1 MSCAFFLLVT
11 LAVSLTPIWAGSS
24 LTPVDFNRQIRPI
37 LSNHC
42 FACHGPDEKVRE
54 AGLRLDLEEGLF
66 EKRGNY
72 RLVVPGDSSESR
84 LFQRISAE
92 HEAARM
98 PPSRFDRQL
107 SQEQVDLIQRWIE
120 EGAQWQN
127 HWAFVAPRRPTVP
140 RVRNRAWARN
150 PIDRFIL
157 ARLEKEGLEPSPETD
172 RVTLLRRVTLD
183 LTGLPPSLDE
193 IEAFLTDDSPDAYGR
208 VVDRLLGS
216 PHYGERMAMEW
227 LDVGR
232 YADTHGFHIDSHRDM
247 WLWRD
252 WVIDAFQRNLPFDR
266 FTIEQLAGDLLPG
279 ATREQK
285 VATGFNR
292 NHMINFE
299 GGAIPEEYQVEYMV
313 DRVNTTSTVWMGL
326 TMGCARCHD
335 HKYDPIRQREFYQFS
350 AFFNTIPE
358 KGLDGRKGNA
368 APFLQVPS
376 PTQAQLREDLQQAI
390 RSIES
395 AMPEERV
402 AALMEEWEKSG
413 PTRMPRDP
421 TRELLA
427 HYELDGHTADTTGF
441 YRHGRVRGEELE
453 YGEGKVGEAA
463 KFNGRN
469 HVDLGV
475 LGDFESTEP
484 FSIGVW
490 VYITSE
496 GDGTVIAR
504 MDDSND
510 GLRGYEISLGD
521 FKAFDGPKFS
531 GPLMMAHLVHEWPGK
546 ALKVRT
552 LRPVS
557 LKDWHHLALT
567 YDGSAKANGV
577 KLYKDGELQKV
588 EVVHSGRQPR
598 DLEGS
603 IRTSAPL
610 HLGQRLNKNG
620 FSGQMDEARIY
631 GRELKAEEVRQL
643 AIYQPIRAN
652 LKVLPEDRTENQQKD
667 LKSFYLLQEAP
678 ARYRELYAKLVA
690 QREQEAELEKAIP
703 TTMVME
709 EMGEPRDTVILDR
722 GDYRNRGEKVEAGV
736 PSALPP
742 LPQDAPSNRLGLAKW
757 LVHPDH
763 PLTARVTVNRY
774 WQMYFGN
781 GFVKSAENF
790 GSQGDA
796 PSHPQLLDWLATE
809 FRSGWDVKG
818 LQRLIVTSATYRQS
832 SRVTPELL
840 EKDPENR
847 LLARASRFRLS
858 AEAVRDNALAA
869 SGLLNRQI
877 GGASVFPYQPGG
889 LWKEMAYGEK
899 YTAQYYQQSQGQD
912 LYRRTMYTFWKRTI
926 PPPTLVA
933 FDAPDRETCTVRR
946 ARTNTPLQALILM
959 NDPTYVEAARV
970 LAERIMKQAR
980 LAVDERIGLAFRLT
994 TARQPTTVEVAIL
1007 RRIFEAQLAENQSD
1021 PKSAALLLQVGESS
1035 FDQSLDRRELAAWT
1049 AVTSSILNLD
1059 ETITRE

>member
-1 MSCAFFLLVT
+1 MSCTFLL
-11 LAVSLTPIWAGSS
+11 LVSLAASLIPVWAGSS
-24 LTPVDFNRQIRPI
+24 LPPVDFNRQIRPI
-37 LSNHC
+37 FSDHC
-42 FACHGPDEKVRE
+42 FACHGPDERVRE
-54 AGLRLDLEEGLF
+54 AGLRLDLKEGLF
-66 EKRGNY
+66 EERGNY
-72 RLVVPGDSSESR
+72 QLVVPGDSSQSR

-92 HEAARM
+92 HEAALM
-98 PPSRFDRQL
+98 PPARFDRKL

-127 HWAFVAPRRPTVP
+127 HWAFVAPKKSAIP
-140 RVRNRAWARN
+140 RVRNRSWVRN
-150 PIDRFIL
+150 PIDSFIL
-157 ARLEKEGLEPSPETD
+157 ARLEREGLEPSPEAD

-183 LTGLPPSLDE
+183 LTGLPPGLDD
-193 IEAFLTDDSPDAYGR
+193 IRVFLSDDSPDAYER
-208 VVDRLLGS
+208 VVDRLLES
-216 PHYGERMAMEW
+216 PHYGERMALEW

-232 YADTHGFHIDSHRDM
+232 YADTHGYHIDSQRDM

-252 WVIDAFQRNLPFDR
+252 WVIDAFQQNMPFDR
-266 FTIEQLAGDLLPG
+266 FTIEQLAGDLLPA
-279 ATREQK
+279 ATHKQK
-285 VATGFNR
+285 IATGFNR

-358 KGLDGRKGNA
+358 KGLDGKKGNA

-376 PTQAQLREDLQQAI
+376 PTQTKLQENLQQAI

-395 AMPEERV
+395 TMPEEKV
-402 AALMEEWEKSG
+402 AELLVEWEKSG
-413 PTRMPRDP
+413 LSRIPPGP

-427 HYELDGHTADTTGF
+427 HYELDHHTADTTGF
-441 YRHGRVRGEELE
+441 YRHGRARGEELE
-453 YGEGKVGEAA
+453 YREGKVGLAA
-463 KFNGRN
+463 KFNERN
-469 HVDLGV
+469 YVDLGD
-475 LGDFESTEP
+475 LGDFESTDA
-484 FSIGVW
+484 FSIALW
-490 VYITSE
+490 VNVSSE
-496 GDGTVIAR
+496 YDGAVVAR

-510 GLRGYEISLGD
+510 GLRGYELFLGD
-521 FKAFDGPKFS
+521 FKSFDGPKGS
-531 GPLMMAHLVHEWPGK
+531 GPLLMAHLVHQWPGN

-552 LRPVS
+552 LQPVS
-557 LKDWHHLALT
+557 LNFWHHLAIV
-567 YDGSAKANGV
+567 YDGSGKAAGV
-577 KLYKDGELQKV
+577 KLYKDGVLQEV
-588 EVVHSGRQPR
+588 EAVHDG
-598 DLEGS
+598 LEGS
-603 IRTSAPL
+603 IKTSAPL
-610 HLGQRLNKNG
+610 HLGQRLNKSG
-620 FSGQMDEARIY
+620 FNGQMDEVRIY
-631 GRELKAEEVRQL
+631 GRELEAEEIQRL
-643 AIYQPIRAN
+643 AIHQPVRAN
-652 LKVLPEDRTENQQKD
+652 LKVPPEDRTESQQKD
-667 LKSFYLLQEAP
+667 LRSFYLLKEAP
-678 ARYRELYAKLVA
+678 LQYRELYTRLLALRG
-690 QREQEAELEKAIP
+690 QGAELEKAIP

-709 EMGEPRDTVILDR
+709 EMAEPRDTVILDR
-722 GDYRNRGEKVEAGV
+722 GDYRNRGEKVLPGV
-736 PSALPP
+736 PSAFPP
-742 LPQDAPSNRLGLAKW
+742 LPQDVPANRLGLAKW

-774 WQMYFGN
+774 WQMYFGI

-809 FRSGWDVKG
+809 FCNSWDLKS

-832 SRVTPELL
+832 SRVTPQLL
-840 EKDPENR
+840 DRDPENR
-847 LLARASRFRLS
+847 LLARASRFRLT

-869 SGLLNRQI
+869 SGLLDRQI
-877 GGASVFPYQPGG
+877 GGPSVFPYQPGG
-889 LWKEMAYGEK
+889 LWKEMAYGQK

-970 LAERIMKQAR
+970 LAERIIKA
-980 LAVDERIGLAFRLT
+980 AGHTVDERISLAFRLA
-994 TARQPTTVEVAIL
+994 TARQPTPAEVAIL
-1007 RRIFEAQLAENQSD
+1007 RRILKAQQAENQSD
-1021 PKSAALLLQVGESS
+1021 PESAALLLQVGESS
-1035 FDQSLDRRELAAWT
+1035 FDESLDRRELAAWT

>member
-1 MSCAFFLLVT
+1 MSCAFFLLAS
-11 LAVSLTPIWAGSS
+11 LALSLTPIWAGSS
-24 LTPVDFNRQIRPI
+24 LPPVDFNRQIRPI

-54 AGLRLDLEEGLF
+54 AGLRLDLKEGLF
-66 EKRGNY
+66 EKRGKY
-72 RLVVPGDSSESR
+72 HPVVPGDSSKSR

-98 PPSRFDRQL
+98 PPPRFDRQL

-127 HWAFVAPRRPTVP
+127 HWAFVAPRRPVVP
-140 RVRNRAWARN
+140 RVGNRSWARN
-150 PIDRFIL
+150 PIDSFIL

-172 RVTLLRRVTLD
+172 RVALLRRVTLD

-193 IEAFLTDDSPDAYGR
+193 IDAFLSDDSPDAYEK

-252 WVIDAFQRNLPFDR
+252 WVIDAFQKNLPFDR

-279 ATREQK
+279 ATVEQRI
-285 VATGFNR
+285 ATGFNR

-350 AFFNTIPE
+350 AFFNTISE

-368 APFLQVPS
+368 EPFLQVPS
-376 PTQAQLREDLQQAI
+376 PTQAQIREDLQEAI

-402 AALMEEWEKSG
+402 AALMKEWERSA
-413 PTRMPRDP
+413 PARLPQDP
-421 TRELLA
+421 TAELLA
-427 HYELDGHTADTTGF
+427 HYELDGHTADTNGF
-441 YRHGRVRGEELE
+441 YRHGRVRGEELQ
-453 YGEGKVGEAA
+453 YGEGRVGEAA

-469 HVDLGV
+469 HVDLGE

-490 VYITSE
+490 VYLSGE
-496 GDGTVIAR
+496 GDGAVVAR
-504 MDDSND
+504 MDDSTD
-510 GLRGYEISLGD
+510 GLRGYEIFLGD
-521 FKAFDGPKFS
+521 FKAFDGPKYS
-531 GPLMMAHLVHEWPGK
+531 GPLLMAHLAHAGPGN

-557 LKDWHHLALT
+557 LNSWHHLALT
-567 YDGSAKANGV
+567 YDGFGKASGV
-577 KLYKDGELQKV
+577 KLYKDGDPQEVEL
-588 EVVHSGRQPR
+588 VH
-598 DLEGS
+598 DALEGS
-603 IRTSAPL
+603 IKTSAPL
-610 HLGQRLNKNG
+610 HLGQRLKQSG
-620 FSGQMDEARIY
+620 FSGRMDEVRIY
-631 GRELKAEEVRQL
+631 GRELEAEEVQQL
-643 AIYQPIRAN
+643 AIYQPVRAN
-652 LKVLPEDRTENQQKD
+652 LKVPPQDRTEDQQKD
-667 LKSFYLLQEAP
+667 LRSFYLLKEGP
-678 ARYRELYAKLVA
+678 TRYRELYAKLVA
-690 QREQEAELEKAIP
+690 QRERQEELEKAIP
-703 TTMVME
+703 TTMVMK
-709 EMGEPRDTVILDR
+709 EMEEPRDTVILDR
-722 GDYRNRGEKVEAGV
+722 GDYRLRGEKVPAGV
-736 PSALPP
+736 PSALSP
-742 LPQDAPSNRLGLAKW
+742 LPQNAPGNRLGLAEW

-781 GFVKSAENF
+781 GFVKTAENF

-840 EKDPENR
+840 ENDPENR

-858 AEAVRDNALAA
+858 AEAIRDNALAA
-869 SGLLNRQI
+869 SGLLNRRI

-970 LAERIMKQAR
+970 LAERIMRKTR
-980 LAVDERIGLAFRLT
+980 LAVNERIDLAFRLA
-994 TARQPTTVEVAIL
+994 TARHPTAEEVVIL
-1007 RRIFEAQLAENQSD
+1007 RRIFQAQLAENQSD
-1021 PKSAALLLQVGESS
+1021 PESAALLLQVGESP
-1035 FDQSLDRRELAAWT
+1035 FDPSLDRHELAAWT
-1049 AVTSSILNLD
+1049 TVASSILNLD

>member
-1 MSCAFFLLVT
+1 MSFVFFFLFSLV
-11 LAVSLTPIWAGSS
+11 ASLTPVSAGS
-24 LTPVDFNRQIRPI
+24 LTTVDFNRQIRRI

-54 AGLRLDLEEGLF
+54 AGLRLDLKEGLF

-72 RLVVPGDSSESR
+72 HLVVPGDSSKSR

-98 PPSRFDRQL
+98 PPPQFDRKL
-107 SQEQVDLIQRWIE
+107 SQEQIHLIGRWIE

-127 HWAFVAPRRPTVP
+127 HWAFVAPKKPPVP
-140 RVRNRAWARN
+140 EVQNSLWARN
-150 PIDRFIL
+150 PIDRFVL
-157 ARLEKEGLEPSPETD
+157 ARLEKEGLEPSPEAD
-172 RVTLLRRVTLD
+172 RITLLRRVTLD

-193 IEAFLTDDSPDAYGR
+193 IEAFLSDESDDAYEG
-208 VVDRLLGS
+208 VVGRLLGS

-232 YADTHGFHIDSHRDM
+232 YADTHGYHIDSHRDM

-252 WVIDAFQRNLPFDR
+252 WVIKAFQKNLPFDR
-266 FTIEQLAGDLLPG
+266 FTIEQLAGDLLPD
-279 ATREQK
+279 ATHEQK
-285 VATGFNR
+285 IATGFNR

-376 PTQAQLREDLQQAI
+376 PDQAQLSKDLEQAI
-390 RSIES
+390 GSIES
-395 AMPEERV
+395 AMPEEKV
-402 AALMEEWEKSG
+402 VELMEEWERLAPSRL
-413 PTRMPRDP
+413 PPDP
-421 TRELLA
+421 SRELLA
-427 HYELDGHTADTTGF
+427 HYELDGHTADTTGL
-441 YRHGRVRGEELE
+441 YRHGRARGEELE
-453 YGEGKVGEAA
+453 YQEGKVGLGA
-463 KFNGRN
+463 KFSDRN
-469 HVDLGV
+469 HVDLGD
-475 LGDFESTEP
+475 LGDFESTDA
-484 FSIGVW
+484 FSIGLW
-490 VYITSE
+490 VNINSE
-496 GDGTVIAR
+496 YDKAVVAR
-504 MDDSND
+504 MDDSNE
-510 GLRGYEISLGD
+510 GLRGYELFLGD
-521 FKAFDGPKFS
+521 FTAFDGPKYS
-531 GPLMMAHLVHEWPGK
+531 GPLMMAHLVHQWPGN

-552 LRPVS
+552 LQPVS
-557 LKDWHHLALT
+557 LDSWHHLALT
-567 YDGSAKANGV
+567 YDGSGKAAGV
-577 KLYKDGELQKV
+577 RLYKDGELQEV
-588 EVVHSGRQPR
+588 EAVHDG
-598 DLEGS
+598 LEGS
-603 IRTSAPL
+603 IRTSAHL
-610 HLGQRLNKNG
+610 HLGQRLNKSSFN
-620 FSGQMDEARIY
+620 SQMDEVRIY
-631 GRELKAEEVRQL
+631 GRELEAEEVQQL
-643 AIYQPIRAN
+643 ATYQPVRAN
-652 LKVLPEDRTENQQKD
+652 VKVPPADRTESQQED
-667 LKSFYLLQEAP
+667 LRSFYLLKEAP
-678 ARYRELYAKLVA
+678 VRYRDLYTRLVA
-690 QREQEAELEKAIP
+690 LREQETALEKAIP

-709 EMGEPRDTVILDR
+709 EMAEPRETVVLDR
-722 GDYRNRGEKVEAGV
+722 GDYRLRGEKVPAGV

-742 LPQDAPSNRLGLAKW
+742 LPQDVPGNRLGLAKW

-796 PSHPQLLDWLATE
+796 PSHPQLLDWLATD
-809 FRSGWDVKG
+809 FRSGWDVKR

-832 SRVTPELL
+832 SRVTPQLL
-840 EKDPENR
+840 DKDPENR

-858 AEAVRDNALAA
+858 AEGVRDNALAA
-869 SGLLNRQI
+869 SGLLHRRI

-889 LWKEMAYGEK
+889 LWKEMAYGQK
-899 YTAQYYQQSQGQD
+899 YTAQYYEQSQGEG

-970 LAERIMKQAR
+970 LAERILKA
-980 LAVDERIGLAFRLT
+980 AGPTTDDRIALAFRLA
-994 TARQPTTVEVAIL
+994 TARQPSPPEVAIL
-1007 RRIFEAQLAENQSD
+1007 RRILEAQQAENQSD
-1021 PKSAALLLQVGESS
+1021 PESAALLLQVGESS
-1035 FDQSLDRRELAAWT
+1035 FDQGLDRLELAAWT

>member
-1 MSCAFFLLVT
+1 MSYILFLLVS

-24 LTPVDFNRQIRPI
+24 LPPVDFNRQIRPI

-54 AGLRLDLEEGLF
+54 AGLRLDLKEGLF

-72 RLVVPGDSSESR
+72 HLVVPGESSESR
-84 LFQRISAE
+84 LFQRISTE
-92 HEAARM
+92 HEAVRM
-98 PPSRFDRQL
+98 PPPRFDREL
-107 SQEQVDLIQRWIE
+107 SQEQVDLIKRWIE

-127 HWAFVAPRRPTVP
+127 HWAFVAPRKPPVP
-140 RVRNRAWARN
+140 HVQNRSWARN
-150 PIDRFIL
+150 PIDGFIL
-157 ARLEKEGLEPSPETD
+157 ARLEQEGLSPSREAD

-183 LTGLPPSLDE
+183 LTGLPPSLE
-193 IEAFLTDDSPDAYGR
+193 EVEAFLSDDSPDAYER
-208 VVDRLLGS
+208 VVDRLLAS

-232 YADTHGFHIDSHRDM
+232 YADTHGYHIDSHRDM

-252 WVIDAFQRNLPFDR
+252 WVIDAFQQNMPFDR

-285 VATGFNR
+285 IATGFNR

-350 AFFNTIPE
+350 AFFNSIPE

-376 PTQAQLREDLQQAI
+376 PSQEQLHEDLKQRI
-390 RSIES
+390 RWIES
-395 AMPEERV
+395 EMPEEKV
-402 AALMEEWEKSG
+402 TSLMEQWEKSG
-413 PTRMPRDP
+413 LDRIPRNP

-427 HYELDGHTADTTGF
+427 HYELDGHTADTTGL
-441 YRHGRVRGEELE
+441 YRHGRARGEKLE
-453 YGEGKVGEAA
+453 YQEGKVGLAA
-463 KFNGRN
+463 KFNERN
-469 HVDLGV
+469 HVDLGD
-475 LGDFESTEP
+475 LGDFESTDA
-484 FSIGVW
+484 FSISLW
-490 VYITSE
+490 VNNNSE
-496 GDGTVIAR
+496 YDRALIAR
-504 MDDSND
+504 MDDSNG
-510 GLRGYEISLGD
+510 GLRGYDLFLGD
-521 FKAFDGPKFS
+521 FTDFDGPKFS
-531 GPLMMAHLVHEWPGK
+531 GPLLMAHLVHEWPGK

-557 LKDWHHLALT
+557 LGSWHHLALT
-567 YDGSAKANGV
+567 YDGFGRAAGLR
-577 KLYKDGELQKV
+577 LYKDGELQEV
-588 EVVHSGRQPR
+588 EAVHDS
-598 DLEGS
+598 LAGS

-610 HLGQRLNKNG
+610 HLGQRLNKSN
-620 FSGQMDEARIY
+620 FNGQMDEVRIY
-631 GRELKAEEVRQL
+631 GRELEADEVRQL
-643 AIYQPIRAN
+643 AIYQPVRAN
-652 LKVLPEDRTENQQKD
+652 LKVLPEDRTESEQQD
-667 LKSFYLLQEAP
+667 LRSYYLRKEAP
-678 ARYRELYAKLVA
+678 VRYRDMYARLVA
-690 QREQEAELEKAIP
+690 LREQETALEKAIP

-709 EMGEPRDTVILDR
+709 EMEDPRETAVLDR
-722 GDYRNRGEKVEAGV
+722 GDYRNRGEKVPPGV

-742 LPQDAPSNRLGLAKW
+742 LPPDVPANRLGLAKW
-757 LVHPDH
+757 LVRPDH

-809 FRSGWDVKG
+809 FGSDWDVKG

-832 SRVTPELL
+832 SRVTPKLL
-840 EKDPENR
+840 DRDPENR

-858 AEAVRDNALAA
+858 AEAVRDNSLAA

-889 LWKEMAYGEK
+889 LWKEMAYGQK

-946 ARTNTPLQALILM
+946 NRTNTPLQALILM

-970 LAERIMKQAR
+970 LAERVMKEASP
-980 LAVDERIGLAFRLT
+980 AVDERISLAFRLA
-994 TARQPTTVEVAIL
+994 TARQPTVAEVAIL
-1007 RRIFEAQLAENQSD
+1007 RRILEAQQAENQSD
-1021 PKSAALLLQVGESS
+1021 PESASLLLKVGESS
-1035 FDQSLDRRELAAWT
+1035 FDESLDRQQLAAWT
-1049 AVTSSILNLD
+1049 TVTSSILNLD